1 METNKPS
8 DLELQ
13 VLSVLWKKGSATVRE
28 VLEAIP
34 DGKTRAYTTILSTMQ
49 VMEKKG
55 LIQRAGAKG
64 LTHIF
69 QAGVTRR
76 QVLGPLFQ
84 NLIRNVFGGSSS
96 AAVQHLLRET
106 DICDEDLAEI
116 DKLIHG
122 HRSERQGKD
131 EKEIQP

>member
-13 VLSVLWKKGSATVRE
+13 VLSVLWKKGPTTVRQ

-55 LIQRAGAKG
+55 LIQRTGAKG
-64 LTHIF
+64 LTHIY
-69 QAGVTRR
+69 QSAVTRR
-76 QVLGPLFQ
+76 QVLGPLLQ
-84 NLIRNVFGGSSS
+84 NLIRNVFGGSPS

-106 DICDEDLAEI
+106 DIADQDLAEI
-116 DKLIHG
+116 DKLIHD
-122 HRSERQGKD
+122 HRAERQTKSEKD
-131 EKEIQP
+131 AQP

>member
-1 METNKPS
+1 MELNKPS

-13 VLSVLWKKGSATVRE
+13 VLSVLWKKGAATVRQ

-55 LIQRAGAKG
+55 LIQRAGTKG
-64 LTHIF
+64 LTHIY
-69 QAGVTRR
+69 QPAVTRR

-106 DICDEDLAEI
+106 DISDQDLTEI
-116 DKLIHG
+116 DQLIHD
-122 HRSERQGKD
+122 HRAERQGKD
-131 EKEIQP
+131 EKEIEP

>member
-1 METNKPS
+1 MEPNKPS

-13 VLSVLWKKGSATVRE
+13 VLSVLWKKGSATVRQ

-55 LIQRAGAKG
+55 LILRAGAKG

-84 NLIRNVFGGSSS
+84 NLIRNVFGGSPS

-106 DICDEDLAEI
+106 DISDQDFTEI
-116 DKLIHG
+116 DKLIHD
-122 HRSERQGKD
+122 HRIERQDKN
-131 EKEIQP
+131 EKGIQQ